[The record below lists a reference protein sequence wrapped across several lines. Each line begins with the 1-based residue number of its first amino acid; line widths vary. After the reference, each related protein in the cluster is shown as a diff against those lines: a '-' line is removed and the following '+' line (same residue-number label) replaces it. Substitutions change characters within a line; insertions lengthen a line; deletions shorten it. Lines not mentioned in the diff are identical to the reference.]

1 MTKEN
6 LEVDQKRRDDFNAW
20 YWNRVRSKEG
30 KKYVSK
36 DVGTCGGSI
45 NEPFTKDSSGQCCNK
60 FCNVGNSSKSVIM
73 GDEAFKRS
81 VGIQVNVSDKDMIKH
96 YDASDSDDEDV

>member
-1 MTKEN
+1 MYLKM
-6 LEVDQKRRDDFNAW
+6 F
-20 YWNRVRSKEG
+20 
-30 KKYVSK
+30 
-36 DVGTCGGSI
+36 GTCGGSI

>member
-1 MTKEN
+1 
-6 LEVDQKRRDDFNAW
+6 
-20 YWNRVRSKEG
+20 
-30 KKYVSK
+30 
-36 DVGTCGGSI
+36 
-45 NEPFTKDSSGQCCNK
+45 
-60 FCNVGNSSKSVIM
+60 M

>member
-20 YWNRVRSKEG
+20 YWNRVRS
-30 KKYVSK
+30 
-36 DVGTCGGSI
+36 
-45 NEPFTKDSSGQCCNK
+45 GQCCNK
-60 FCNVGNSSKSVIM
+60 FCNFGNSSKSVIM

-96 YDASDSDDEDV
+96 YDTSDSDDEDV